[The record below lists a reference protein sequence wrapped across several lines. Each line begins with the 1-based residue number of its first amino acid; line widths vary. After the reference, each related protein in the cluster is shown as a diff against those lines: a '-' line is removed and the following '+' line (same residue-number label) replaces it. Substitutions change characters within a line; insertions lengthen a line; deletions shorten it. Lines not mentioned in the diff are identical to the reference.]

1 MRSKK
6 IKVNRKRCE
15 IAQRLQ
21 EGDHVLL
28 FIDPRF
34 LQDEKKEHDF
44 LQAPASLDVVY
55 EDEHILV
62 IDKPQGL
69 RSQRDE
75 QGPQDCAVSRILHY
89 LYVRGEY
96 DPDQALSRRCA
107 TGSTAIREGSSPA
120 STPVRCAT

>member
-1 MRSKK
+1 MKEIVIAKNDAGQRVDRFLMKAFPALPRSYLYKAVRSKK

-44 LQAPASLDVVY
+44 LQVPVSLDVVY

-62 IDKPQGL
+62 ID
-69 RSQRDE
+69 
-75 QGPQDCAVSRILHY
+75 
-89 LYVRGEY
+89 
-96 DPDQALSRRCA
+96 
-107 TGSTAIREGSSPA
+107 
-120 STPVRCAT
+120 